1 MAESTFTLK
10 LVTPQRKLLESEA
23 VALQVPGSEGY
34 LGILAH
40 HAPLITTLQPG
51 RLDVRVPG
59 GTSRSFAVS
68 GGFLEVS
75 GNRATVLADS
85 AERIE
90 EIDRAR
96 AESSLKRAEQRLEA
110 AGSGDSSVDRARA
123 LRSLARAKNRLAWV
137 SAART

>member
-1 MAESTFTLK
+1 MAESTFTMK
-10 LVTPQRKLLESEA
+10 LVTPQRKVLESEV

-59 GTSRSFAVS
+59 GALRSFAVS

-75 GNRATVLADS
+75 ANRATVLADT
-85 AERIE
+85 AERVE

-96 AESSLKRAEQRLEA
+96 AQASRDRAEQRLST
-110 AGSGDSSVDRARA
+110 AGSDAGVDRTRA
-123 LRSLARAKNRLAWV
+123 LRSLERAKNRLALAI
-137 SAART
+137 SERK